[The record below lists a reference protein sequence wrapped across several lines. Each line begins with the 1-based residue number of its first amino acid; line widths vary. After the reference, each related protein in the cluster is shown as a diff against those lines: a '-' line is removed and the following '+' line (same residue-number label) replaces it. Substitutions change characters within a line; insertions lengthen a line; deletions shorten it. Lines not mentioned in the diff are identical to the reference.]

1 MTTEHGERIAQLEQA
16 VEQLTERV
24 ANLEQQHD
32 ALITAD
38 ASTPPSPP
46 APKEIDFA
54 LLNRL
59 FELDGVPYAADG
71 VKGAVVYA
79 TSYKDVN
86 GRFMRWYAESPAP
99 SLLSFDGDLL
109 AQVLLALSH
118 PARIQLVRL
127 LLREGETDSQTM
139 QSALGSQSAGQ
150 LYYHLNSLLD
160 LGLVIQLRR
169 GAYKI
174 ELGRASQLLALLAT
188 AIDLA
193 KGIPGEGVDEQGS
206 K

>member
-1 MTTEHGERIAQLEQA
+1 MTTKHDERIAELERV

-24 ANLEQQHD
+24 ANLEQRND
-32 ALITAD
+32 ALVTAE
-38 ASTPPSPP
+38 ASTPLSFPP
-46 APKEIDFA
+46 GEIDFA

-59 FELDGVPYAADG
+59 FERDGVPYAADG

-99 SLLSFDGDLL
+99 SLLSFNGDLL

-160 LGLVIQLRR
+160 VGLVVQLRR
-169 GAYKI
+169 GTYKI

-188 AIDLA
+188 AVDLA
-193 KGIPGEGVDEQGS
+193 KGIPGGGVDE
-206 K
+206 

>member
-1 MTTEHGERIAQLEQA
+1 MTTEHDERIAKLERA
-16 VEQLTERV
+16 VEQLTERA
-24 ANLEQQHD
+24 ANLEQQYE
-32 ALITAD
+32 ASKTAD
-38 ASTPPSPP
+38 ASVPLSSQR
-46 APKEIDFA
+46 PKEIDFA

-59 FELDGVPYAADG
+59 FELDGVPYAEDG

-118 PARIQLVRL
+118 PVRIQLVRL

-139 QSALGSQSAGQ
+139 QSALDSQSAGQ

-160 LGLVIQLRR
+160 IGLVVQLRR

-188 AIDLA
+188 AVDLA
-193 KGIPGEGVDEQGS
+193 QNIPGGEVD